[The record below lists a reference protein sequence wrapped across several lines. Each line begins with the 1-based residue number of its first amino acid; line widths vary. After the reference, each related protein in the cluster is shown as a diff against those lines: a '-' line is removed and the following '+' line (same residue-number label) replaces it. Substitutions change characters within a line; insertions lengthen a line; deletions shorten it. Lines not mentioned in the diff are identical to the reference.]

1 MKIKKKYSDFL
12 VLELKSDRPET
23 KTETIKKETIDTELL
38 DEIGR
43 DLTALAKEG
52 KFDAVIG
59 REKEMEEVMTVLAR
73 RRKNNPVLIG
83 NPGVGKTAIIEGI
96 AQKIVDGDCPSVLE
110 NKRIIELDLSTIMS
124 GTGVQ
129 GALEQKVKRIIL
141 ELKDNPD
148 VILFID
154 EIHMI
159 VDSSKPID
167 VSNMFKPALARGEM
181 RCIGATT
188 NKEYK
193 IIEKDGALERRFQ
206 SIEVEEPSQK
216 ETIEILNRLKETYEK
231 FHNVKY
237 SDDAIT
243 ACVKLAGRFFTD
255 RFFPDKAIDL
265 LDEVGS
271 KMRIKKTKSIKISEL
286 EKKLLNVKTAKEK
299 ATKGQDFDF
308 ASELRAQER
317 EISQELEK
325 AIEEDKSN
333 STVFNITKKD
343 VESVVSRKFD
353 IPELKTDD
361 NELEKY
367 VKLESNLKMEVIG
380 QDDAVKAI
388 SKVLRRNAAGLKD
401 PNRPGGVFLF
411 LGSTGVG
418 KTYTVK
424 MLAKELFGSESNIIR
439 VDMSEYGEKHNV
451 ARLIGSPP
459 GYVGYGEGGQL
470 TEQVRRK
477 PNSIVLLD
485 ELEKA
490 HPSVLTVLLQVF
502 EDGHLTDGEGRKVD
516 FKNTIIIMTSNI
528 GSSQIKNV
536 DQVVKPLGFGDRSYT
551 VKQNTK
557 EVIMGELKQ
566 KLAPEFINRID
577 DIIIFSSLNKDS
589 IYNIVDIEVK
599 KVTKKL
605 KELGYDLEITDNIRK
620 LLSEKGYD
628 PSMGARP
635 LRRAIT
641 KYIEDPISE
650 EIIRKTLK
658 DKIVM
663 DYDPKTEKIS
673 INGNPIIEKLIKSW
687 KKFNRL

>member
-673 INGNPIIEKLIKSW
+673 INGNPIIEKVIKSW

>member
-12 VLELKSDRPET
+12 VLELRSDRPET
-23 KTETIKKETIDTELL
+23 KTETIKKDAVKTELL

-52 KFDAVIG
+52 KFDPVIG
-59 REKEMEEVMTVLAR
+59 REKEMDEVMTILAR

-83 NPGVGKTAIIEGI
+83 NPGIGKTAIIEGI
-96 AQKIVDGDCPSVLE
+96 AQKIADGDCPEILE

-129 GALEQKVKRIIL
+129 GALEEKVKRIIL
-141 ELKDNPD
+141 ELQDNPD

-206 SIEVEEPSQK
+206 KVQVEEPTQK

-237 SDDAIT
+237 SDDAIE
-243 ACVKLAGRFFTD
+243 ACVKLSGRFFTD

-271 KMRIKKTKSIKISEL
+271 KLRMKKTKSPKIVNL
-286 EKKLLNVKTAKEK
+286 EQKLLKVKSAKEK
-299 ATKGQDFDF
+299 ALKDGDFDYS
-308 ASELRAQER
+308 AQLREQEKEVTDELTK
-317 EISQELEK
+317 EIE
-325 AIEEDKSN
+325 ADKTAN
-333 STVFNITKKD
+333 VFSITKKD
-343 VESVVSRKFD
+343 VESVVSRKLD
-353 IPELKTDD
+353 IPELKTDEND
-361 NELEKY
+361 LEKY

-477 PNSIVLLD
+477 PHSIVLLD

-502 EDGHLTDGEGRKVD
+502 EDGHLTDGEGKKVD

-536 DQVVKPLGFGDRSYT
+536 DQVVKPLGFGDRSYV
-551 VKQNTK
+551 VKQDTK
-557 EVIMGELKQ
+557 EVIMKELQ
-566 KLAPEFINRID
+566 QRLAPEFINRID

-605 KELGYDLEITDNIRK
+605 KELGYDLEITDNIKK

-650 EIIRKTLK
+650 EIIRKTIK

-663 DYDPKTEKIS
+663 DYDPKTEKVL

-687 KKFNRL
+687 NKFNRL

>member
-1 MKIKKKYSDFL
+1 M
-12 VLELKSDRPET
+12 RP
-23 KTETIKKETIDTELL
+23 K
-38 DEIGR
+38 
-43 DLTALAKEG
+43 
-52 KFDAVIG
+52 
-59 REKEMEEVMTVLAR
+59 
-73 RRKNNPVLIG
+73 
-83 NPGVGKTAIIEGI
+83 
-96 AQKIVDGDCPSVLE
+96 
-110 NKRIIELDLSTIMS
+110 
-124 GTGVQ
+124 
-129 GALEQKVKRIIL
+129 
-141 ELKDNPD
+141 
-148 VILFID
+148 
-154 EIHMI
+154 
-159 VDSSKPID
+159 
-167 VSNMFKPALARGEM
+167 
-181 RCIGATT
+181 
-188 NKEYK
+188 
-193 IIEKDGALERRFQ
+193 
-206 SIEVEEPSQK
+206 
-216 ETIEILNRLKETYEK
+216 
-231 FHNVKY
+231 
-237 SDDAIT
+237 
-243 ACVKLAGRFFTD
+243 
-255 RFFPDKAIDL
+255 
-265 LDEVGS
+265 
-271 KMRIKKTKSIKISEL
+271 
-286 EKKLLNVKTAKEK
+286 
-299 ATKGQDFDF
+299 
-308 ASELRAQER
+308 
-317 EISQELEK
+317 
-325 AIEEDKSN
+325 
-333 STVFNITKKD
+333 
-343 VESVVSRKFD
+343 
-353 IPELKTDD
+353 ELKTDEND
-361 NELEKY
+361 LEKY

-477 PNSIVLLD
+477 PHSIVLLD

-502 EDGHLTDGEGRKVD
+502 EDGHLTDGEGKKVD

-536 DQVVKPLGFGDRSYT
+536 DQVVKPLGFGDRSYV
-551 VKQNTK
+551 VKQDTK
-557 EVIMGELKQ
+557 EVIMKELQ
-566 KLAPEFINRID
+566 QRLAPEFINRID

-605 KELGYDLEITDNIRK
+605 KELGYDLEITDNIKK

-628 PSMGARP
+628 PNMGARP

-650 EIIRKTLK
+650 EIIRKTIK

-663 DYDPKTEKIS
+663 DYDPKTEKVL

-687 KKFNRL
+687 NKFNRL

>member
-12 VLELKSDRPET
+12 VLELRSDRPET
-23 KTETIKKETIDTELL
+23 KTETIKKDAVKTELL

-52 KFDAVIG
+52 KFDPVIG
-59 REKEMEEVMTVLAR
+59 REKEMDEVMTILAR

-83 NPGVGKTAIIEGI
+83 NPGIGKTAIIEGI
-96 AQKIVDGDCPSVLE
+96 AQKIADGDCPEILE

-129 GALEQKVKRIIL
+129 GALEEKVKRIIL
-141 ELKDNPD
+141 ELQDNPD

-206 SIEVEEPSQK
+206 KVQVEEPTQK

-237 SDDAIT
+237 SDDAIE
-243 ACVKLAGRFFTD
+243 ACVKLSGRFFTD

-271 KMRIKKTKSIKISEL
+271 KLRMKKTKSPKIVNL
-286 EKKLLNVKTAKEK
+286 EQKLLKVKSAKEK
-299 ATKGQDFDF
+299 ALKDGDFDYS
-308 ASELRAQER
+308 AQLREQEKEVTDELTK
-317 EISQELEK
+317 EIE
-325 AIEEDKSN
+325 ADKTAN
-333 STVFNITKKD
+333 VFSITKKD
-343 VESVVSRKFD
+343 VESVVSRKLD
-353 IPELKTDD
+353 IPELKTDEND
-361 NELEKY
+361 LEKY

-380 QDDAVKAI
+380 QDDALKAI

-477 PNSIVLLD
+477 PHSIVLLD

-502 EDGHLTDGEGRKVD
+502 EDGHLTDGEGKKVD

-536 DQVVKPLGFGDRSYT
+536 DQVVKPLGFGDRSYV
-551 VKQNTK
+551 VKQDTK
-557 EVIMGELKQ
+557 EVIMRELQ
-566 KLAPEFINRID
+566 QRLAPEFINRID

-605 KELGYDLEITDNIRK
+605 KELGYDLEITDNIKK

-650 EIIRKTLK
+650 EIIRKTIK

-663 DYDPKTEKIS
+663 DYDPKTEKVL

-687 KKFNRL
+687 NKFNRL